1 MPTPELNAFTRL
13 LLRLRN
19 AVDYPLRQNLR
30 LQRGG
35 PILYRN
41 PEAEL
46 FAVTTAR
53 RRTAAQSLAARLSKQ
68 YHLQDFRA
76 DSSPSIS
83 ARTCFTCICLKT
95 PWNWLSQPLENRFKP
110 QTSVFRTGFMC
121 KHGCR
126 PALVALPDRPGRQ
139 LTLHGYEVD
148 AYRFTRTSTPAT
160 TMPWRICRAAPAS
173 ATARGVRRAAGRILT

>member
-35 PILYRN
+35 LKLYRN

-46 FAVTTAR
+46 FASYNGP
-53 RRTAAQSLAARLSKQ
+53 RRTAAQSLAARLIQQ

-76 DSSPSIS
+76 DSSPVNFRENLFPRPFLCIQPAETVCVTRL
-83 ARTCFTCICLKT
+83 ARAAARQQRRRCPLCPRKRGHI
-95 PWNWLSQPLENRFKP
+95 QPAA
-110 QTSVFRTGFMC
+110 SVFDF
-121 KHGCR
+121 
-126 PALVALPDRPGRQ
+126 Q
-139 LTLHGYEVD
+139 LQHFV
-148 AYRFTRTSTPAT
+148 P
-160 TMPWRICRAAPAS
+160 P
-173 ATARGVRRAAGRILT
+173 